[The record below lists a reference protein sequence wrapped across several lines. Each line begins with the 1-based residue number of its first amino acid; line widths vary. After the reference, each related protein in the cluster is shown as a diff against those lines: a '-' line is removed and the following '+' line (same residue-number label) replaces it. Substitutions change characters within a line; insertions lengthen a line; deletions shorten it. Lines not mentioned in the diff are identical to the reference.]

1 MTSSKALATTSLL
14 LTLNLLL
21 FTLASSTCHQC
32 PGTGTPVPVNPVP
45 VPVHPVPVPVNP
57 VPVVPKHYPSCPRDA
72 LKLGVCAD
80 LLGLVHV
87 ALGSQSN
94 SQCCSLIAG
103 LADLDAA
110 ACFCTAIRANVLG
123 VNLNIDV
130 SLSLLLNACG
140 CSNPE
145 GYKCY

>member
-45 VPVHPVPVPVNP
+45 VPVRPIHPPA
-57 VPVVPKHYPSCPRDA
+57 VVPKHYPRCPRDA
-72 LKLGVCAD
+72 LKLGACAD
-80 LLGLVHV
+80 LLGLAHV
-87 ALGSQSN
+87 VLGSQSN

-110 ACFCTAIRANVLG
+110 ACLCTAIRANVLG
-123 VNLNIDV
+123 VNLNVGV

-140 CSNPE
+140 CSNPT